1 MSIKSKVLIAFLISP
16 LLFTAQIEPIPSIQI
31 KEVVVIA
38 TPGEVETKDSPRS
51 ISVISSEEIIQS
63 AAVSIGET
71 LELVAGVDV
80 RQRGAL
86 GVQSDLTIRGGSFEQ
101 VALLVNGIRWSAP
114 HTGHHLMD
122 ITFDPE
128 DINRIEV
135 VKGGASPFIGSGA
148 FSGAVHLFTG
158 PASSDRCLVSVGA
171 GSYGWQRVK
180 ATMDFG
186 TEKFRHRVAVSR
198 SKTSGYQENTDAEI
212 LLRSYSTT
220 LSSDMGLFKFHIG
233 MADKA
238 FGAQNFY
245 TPKYPTQYEETG
257 TLQSQLTWEKS
268 FGDFNLI
275 TAAYVRKHN
284 DRFELFRESEGYY
297 EQTTDGF
304 FVMNGDTAALY
315 APGAS
320 WYPAANNHISITK
333 GLNMNALYN
342 NSLGLTALRL
352 DIRNETI
359 YSNLLGTIEG
369 AVGGAYEG
377 DSIYT
382 KSDNRTTKEISVS
395 HRIESGIFAS
405 TITASVI
412 DFDAG
417 TLLWPGTI
425 RILPGAD
432 LTMRLTQEG
441 NAMLFG
447 SVNRSV
453 RPPSFT
459 DLYYSIG
466 GAQGSI
472 DLEHEWSDNFEAGVR
487 LLDISETNT
496 LKFEQ
501 SIFIRKGH
509 NLIDWVRLEGE
520 DVVQAINLREVVFK
534 GLETSLML
542 NWENDNLFR
551 VSYTSIRA
559 SESSVGFES
568 NYVLDFLRHKLD
580 ISTSLSLPADL
591 KLSLRY
597 SLQDREGG
605 YYIPPEE
612 GAEEGEE
619 VEFVP
624 TGLLGATL
632 SREFMEGKLNANIRV
647 DNAFDVE
654 LVDIGNVTLPGRW
667 VRASLTFV
675 LNGH

>member
-1 MSIKSKVLIAFLISP
+1 MDGV
-16 LLFTAQIEPIPSIQI
+16 TAPTWYKGP
-31 KEVVVIA
+31 
-38 TPGEVETKDSPRS
+38 
-51 ISVISSEEIIQS
+51 
-63 AAVSIGET
+63 
-71 LELVAGVDV
+71 
-80 RQRGAL
+80 
-86 GVQSDLTIRGGSFEQ
+86 
-101 VALLVNGIRWSAP
+101 
-114 HTGHHLMD
+114 
-122 ITFDPE
+122 
-128 DINRIEV
+128 NR
-135 VKGGASPFIGSGA
+135 
-148 FSGAVHLFTG
+148 
-158 PASSDRCLVSVGA
+158 
-171 GSYGWQRVK
+171 
-180 ATMDFG
+180 
-186 TEKFRHRVAVSR
+186 
-198 SKTSGYQENTDAEI
+198 
-212 LLRSYSTT
+212 
-220 LSSDMGLFKFHIG
+220 
-233 MADKA
+233 
-238 FGAQNFY
+238 
-245 TPKYPTQYEETG
+245 
-257 TLQSQLTWEKS
+257 
-268 FGDFNLI
+268 
-275 TAAYVRKHN
+275 
-284 DRFELFRESEGYY
+284 
-297 EQTTDGF
+297 
-304 FVMNGDTAALY
+304 
-315 APGAS
+315 
-320 WYPAANNHISITK
+320 HISITK
-333 GLNMNALYN
+333 GVNMKALYK

-382 KSDNRTTKEISVS
+382 NSDNRTTKEISVS

-459 DLYYSIG
+459 DLYYNLG

-472 DLEHEWSDNFEAGVR
+472 DLEHEWSDNFETGVR

-520 DVVQAINLREVVFK
+520 DVVQAINLREVVFN

-551 VSYTSIRA
+551 VSFTSIRA
-559 SESSVGFES
+559 SESSDGFES

-580 ISTSLSLPADL
+580 IKTSLSLPADL
-591 KLSLRY
+591 TLSLRY
-597 SLQDREGG
+597 SIQDREGDYSRPKRDENDDFVYDEDG
-605 YYIPPEE
+605 IVYEE
-612 GAEEGEE
+612 I
-619 VEFVP
+619 EFLPV
-624 TGLLGATL
+624 GLLGATL
-632 SREFMEGKLNANIRV
+632 SREFVDGKLNANIRV

>member
-1 MSIKSKVLIAFLISP
+1 
-16 LLFTAQIEPIPSIQI
+16 
-31 KEVVVIA
+31 
-38 TPGEVETKDSPRS
+38 
-51 ISVISSEEIIQS
+51 
-63 AAVSIGET
+63 
-71 LELVAGVDV
+71 
-80 RQRGAL
+80 
-86 GVQSDLTIRGGSFEQ
+86 
-101 VALLVNGIRWSAP
+101 
-114 HTGHHLMD
+114 
-122 ITFDPE
+122 
-128 DINRIEV
+128 
-135 VKGGASPFIGSGA
+135 
-148 FSGAVHLFTG
+148 
-158 PASSDRCLVSVGA
+158 
-171 GSYGWQRVK
+171 
-180 ATMDFG
+180 MDFG
-186 TEKFRHRVAVSR
+186 TEKFRHRVAISR

-245 TPKYPTQYEETG
+245 TADYPTQYEETG

-275 TAAYVRKHN
+275 TAAHVRKHN
-284 DRFELFRESEGYY
+284 DRFELFRESDGYY
-297 EQTTDGF
+297 EQTTDGL
-304 FVMNGDTAALY
+304 FVMDGVAA
-315 APGAS
+315 PT
-320 WYPAANNHISITK
+320 WYEANNHISITN
-333 GLNMNALYN
+333 GLNMNALYK

-359 YSNLLGTIEG
+359 YSNLLGTIDG

-459 DLYYSIG
+459 DLYYNRG
-466 GAQGSI
+466 GIQGSI
-472 DLEHEWSDNFEAGVR
+472 DLEHEWSDNFETGIR

-520 DVVQAINLREVVFK
+520 EVVQAVNLREVVFN

-551 VSYTSIRA
+551 VSFTSIRA

-605 YYIPPEE
+605 YSSPVEE
-612 GAEEGEE
+612 EE

-647 DNAFDVE
+647 DNAFDEE

>member
-245 TPKYPTQYEETG
+245 TADFPTQYEETG

-297 EQTTDGF
+297 EQTTDGL
-304 FVMNGDTAALY
+304 FVMDGVTA
-315 APGAS
+315 PT
-320 WYPAANNHISITK
+320 WYKGPNRHISITK
-333 GLNMNALYN
+333 GVNMKALYKN
-342 NSLGLTALRL
+342 PLGLTALRL

-359 YSNLLGTIEG
+359 YSNLLGTTEG

-377 DSIYT
+377 DPIYT
-382 KSDNRTTKEISVS
+382 RSDNRTTKEISVS

-605 YYIPPEE
+605 YYIPPVE

>member
-1 MSIKSKVLIAFLISP
+1 MSIKSKFLIALLISP

-38 TPGEVETKDSPRS
+38 TPGEIETKDSPRS

-186 TEKFRHRVAVSR
+186 TEKFRHRLAVSR

-297 EQTTDGF
+297 EQTTDGL
-304 FVMNGDTAALY
+304 FVMDGVAA
-315 APGAS
+315 PT
-320 WYPAANNHISITK
+320 WYEANNHISITK
-333 GLNMNALYN
+333 GVNMNALYN

-472 DLEHEWSDNFEAGVR
+472 DLEHEWSDNFETGVR

-551 VSYTSIRA
+551 VSFTSIRA

-605 YYIPPEE
+605 YYIPPVE

>member
-1 MSIKSKVLIAFLISP
+1 MSIKSKFLIALLISP

-38 TPGEVETKDSPRS
+38 TPGEIETKDSPRS

-158 PASSDRCLVSVGA
+158 PASSDRFLVSVGA

-186 TEKFRHRVAVSR
+186 TEKFRHRIAVSR

-220 LSSDMGLFKFHIG
+220 LSNDMGLFKFHIG

-245 TPKYPTQYEETG
+245 TPDYPTQYEETR

-297 EQTTDGF
+297 EQTTDGL
-304 FVMNGDTAALY
+304 FVMDGVTA
-315 APGAS
+315 PT
-320 WYPAANNHISITK
+320 WYKGPNRHISITK
-333 GLNMNALYN
+333 GVNMKALYK

-359 YSNLLGTIEG
+359 YSNLLGTTEG

-377 DSIYT
+377 DSIYSRADHRFT
-382 KSDNRTTKEISVS
+382 NEVALS
-395 HRIESGIFAS
+395 HRIESGRFAS

-412 DFDAG
+412 DFDSRP
-417 TLLWPGTI
+417 LLRPGTT

-432 LTMRLTQEG
+432 LTMRLTEEG
-441 NAMLFG
+441 NAILFG
-447 SVNRSV
+447 SANRSV

-459 DLYYSIG
+459 DLYYNLG

-472 DLEHEWSDNFEAGVR
+472 DLEHEWSDNFETGVR

-520 DVVQAINLREVVFK
+520 DVVQAINLREVVFN

-551 VSYTSIRA
+551 VSFTSIRA

-605 YYIPPEE
+605 YKRPGEE
-612 GAEEGEE
+612 EE

>member
-1 MSIKSKVLIAFLISP
+1 MSIKSKFLIALLISP

-245 TPKYPTQYEETG
+245 TADYPTQYEETG

-275 TAAYVRKHN
+275 TAAYVRRHN
-284 DRFELFRESEGYY
+284 DRFELFRESDGYY
-297 EQTTDGF
+297 EQTTDGL
-304 FVMNGDTAALY
+304 FVMDGVAA
-315 APGAS
+315 PT
-320 WYPAANNHISITK
+320 WYEGPNRHISITN

-359 YSNLLGTIEG
+359 YSNLLGTTEG

-441 NAMLFG
+441 TAMLFG

-459 DLYYSIG
+459 DLYYKIG

-472 DLEHEWSDNFEAGVR
+472 DLEHEWSDNFETGVR
-487 LLDISETNT
+487 LLDIGETNT

-551 VSYTSIRA
+551 VSFTSIRA

-605 YYIPPEE
+605 YFDPVEE
-612 GAEEGEE
+612 KE